1 MSETEGGDRMITCP
15 ACGQVNEASAVDCAE
30 CLRSL
35 QRVPVS
41 SQVADKAEGK
51 PEESLRPTVQ
61 EQPRNGWS
69 KLVAIF
75 CGAATGLAPGLLIIA
90 LMVWEATSPKA
101 SGGSQ
106 MGILV
111 LGLPIILAVCGVGG
125 GVFGAQFGAVGS
137 RVGRRKW
144 GRRGETVGAAVGGLA
159 GGLVFLA
166 GLVLWF
172 LSV

>member
-1 MSETEGGDRMITCP
+1 MITCP
-15 ACGQVNEASAVDCAE
+15 ACGHLNEATEVDCAE

-41 SQVADKAEGK
+41 SQVADKAAGK

-61 EQPRNGWS
+61 EGPGSGWS

-75 CGAATGLAPGLLIIA
+75 CGAAIGLAPGLLIIA

-111 LGLPIILAVCGVGG
+111 LGLPIILAVGGVGG
-125 GVFGAQFGAVGS
+125 GVFGASFGAVGS
-137 RVGRRKW
+137 RVGLRKW

-159 GGLVFLA
+159 GGLACLAVLALEFL
-166 GLVLWF
+166 L
-172 LSV
+172 